1 MIISQSGIVD
11 IIPEYNRALRPIF
24 CVSEGD
30 ADSRMINITIQNAG
44 NNFNIP
50 EGANVYVAGKKI
62 DNTIFTY
69 ECTYSGYIV
78 TFPIREQMSAVSGLV
93 LCELQIV
100 VAGEPLGSANFCFWV
115 EPSPIEN
122 GTTSES
128 DLNIFVQAISDL
140 GGYEFLIDEVAVLS
154 ARMDQFA
161 RLPDGSLSTAADA
174 ELVDIRVKA
183 DGSTASTAGNAV
195 REQITEL
202 KNDFN
207 GYLYGVNA
215 SFSVVGGRVN
225 KFNLL
230 LINGAT
236 YTVTNNTGVTANVIL
251 FKADGTQKVIT
262 GNLVNGA
269 SISFV
274 VDSDDYIQIGGFVN
288 SDPTGTFDV
297 TSDYSNLADIR
308 DIKQNVALNTDE
320 IESVNTALEAIMT
333 LTDLDITGQLVLHEN
348 QFYNINNQ
356 VYAGGNQWN
365 YYTFSVKAGDTFDI
379 DTVAGQTVRAWA
391 FRDASEN
398 QLSIASYNGD
408 VVQKEYTDVVAPAN
422 ATELIVNFK
431 HISGTMNVIK
441 HNATVIDA
449 ESVVYE
455 GQPIQTYLDKID
467 TSSNILYGKVLCCC
481 GDSITYGAD
490 MTGDELVTP
499 TIESYQYSAYMKKWT
514 KWTANEPAA
523 YGYQIAARNNMVFYN
538 GGVSG
543 ACVQGSGVTYS
554 VPGFSVADGEYTL
567 LPDSIDYLTLFFG
580 WNDTAVG
587 TLGTINDTTNDSYYG
602 GYNVVLPYLINKYPY
617 TKIALVV
624 PFGTDVGHRQ
634 AIRDL
639 ANKWGLACFDM
650 MQGGTPL
657 YWGKEADVDVDA
669 SIVTANRQKFSAQA
683 NSPHPNIHGHFQIG
697 TMLEAFLRGI

>member
-1 MIISQSGIVD
+1 MIISQSGMIDLV
-11 IIPEYNRALRPIF
+11 PEYNRALRPIF

-30 ADSRMINITIQNAG
+30 ADSRMINITVQNAG